1 MSTKFLRKYGIY
13 VAMVVLFMAGA
24 ILSPAFLQSRN
35 LINVLRQVS
44 VNGILAIGMTFVIL
58 TEGIDLSVGAMLAI
72 SSVTMARFQMLPAF
86 FIVVIGLLTGSL
98 GGFLNGLNVAYGRIP
113 PFIATLAVMTSG
125 YGVAL
130 LISQGMPIFIDVK
143 YTGFIDLGNG
153 YIPIIF
159 FLLAAVIADF
169 TLNKTGFGKFIYALG
184 GNEEAARLSGVA
196 VKKIKLLT
204 YVISG
209 FLAALAGVI
218 VTARLTVGEPN
229 AGKGYELD
237 AIAAAVIG
245 GTSLSGGIGGVRG
258 TIAGA
263 LIIGLINNIFNLI
276 NLKPYYQYI
285 FKGLIILGALYMEK
299 RKK

>member
-1 MSTKFLRKYGIY
+1 MSAKFLRKYGIY
-13 VAMVVLFMAGA
+13 VAMVALFIAGA

-35 LINVLRQVS
+35 LINVLRQIS

-86 FIVVIGLLTGSL
+86 FIVVIGLLAGSL
-98 GGFLNGLNVAYGRIP
+98 AGFLNGLNVAYGRIP

-130 LISQGMPIFIDVK
+130 LISQGMPIFIDMK
-143 YTGFIDLGNG
+143 YDGFIALGNG

-169 TLNKTGFGKFIYALG
+169 ILNKTGFGKFIYALG

-196 VKKIKLLT
+196 VKKIKLFA
-204 YVISG
+204 YAISG

>member
-1 MSTKFLRKYGIY
+1 MGFLRKYGIY
-13 VAMVVLFMAGA
+13 VAIVVLFAAGA
-24 ILSPAFLQSRN
+24 LLSPAFLQSKN
-35 LINVLRQVS
+35 LVNVLRQIS

-58 TEGIDLSVGAMLAI
+58 TEGIDLSVGAILAI
-72 SSVTMARFQMLPAF
+72 AGVTMARLQMLPAF
-86 FIVVIGLLTGSL
+86 FIVVIGVITGSL
-98 GGFLNGLNVAYGRIP
+98 AGFLNGLNVAYGRIP
-113 PFIATLAVMTSG
+113 PFIATLALMTSG

-130 LISQGMPIFIDVK
+130 LISRGMPVFIDVK
-143 YTGFIDLGNG
+143 YTAFIGLGNG
-153 YIPIIF
+153 YNPILF
-159 FLLAAVIADF
+159 FIIAAALADF
-169 TLNKTGFGKFIYALG
+169 MLKKTGFGKFIYALG

-196 VKKIKLLT
+196 VKKIKLCA
-204 YVISG
+204 YMISG

-258 TIAGA
+258 TVAGA

-276 NLKPYYQYI
+276 NLEPYYQYI

>member
-1 MSTKFLRKYGIY
+1 MGFLRKYGIY
-13 VAMVVLFMAGA
+13 VAIVVLFAAGA
-24 ILSPAFLQSRN
+24 LLSPAFLQSRN
-35 LINVLRQVS
+35 LINVLRQIS

-58 TEGIDLSVGAMLAI
+58 TEGIDLSVGAMLAV
-72 SSVTMARFQMLPAF
+72 SGVTMARLQMLPAF
-86 FIVVIGLLTGSL
+86 FIVVIGVITGSL

-113 PFIATLAVMTSG
+113 PFIATLAAMTSG

-130 LISQGMPIFIDVK
+130 LISQGMPVFIDVK
-143 YTGFIDLGNG
+143 YTAFIGLGNG
-153 YIPIIF
+153 YNPILF
-159 FLLAAVIADF
+159 FIIAAVIADF
-169 TLNKTGFGKFIYALG
+169 TLKKTGFGKFIYALG
-184 GNEEAARLSGVA
+184 GNEEAARLSGIA
-196 VKKIKLLT
+196 VKKIKLSA

-218 VTARLTVGEPN
+218 VTARLTVGEPS
-229 AGKGYELD
+229 AGRGYELD

-258 TIAGA
+258 TVAGA

>member
-1 MSTKFLRKYGIY
+1 MGFLRKYGIY
-13 VAMVVLFMAGA
+13 VAIVVLFIAGA
-24 ILSPAFLQSRN
+24 LLSPAFLQSRN
-35 LINVLRQVS
+35 LINVLRQIS

-58 TEGIDLSVGAMLAI
+58 TEGIDLSVGAILAV
-72 SSVTMARFQMLPAF
+72 SGVTMARLQMLPAF
-86 FIVVIGLLTGSL
+86 FIVVIGVITGSV

-130 LISQGMPIFIDVK
+130 LISQGMPVFIDVK
-143 YTGFIDLGNG
+143 YTAFIALGNG
-153 YIPIIF
+153 YNPILF
-159 FLLAAVIADF
+159 FIIAAVIADF

-196 VKKIKLLT
+196 VKKIKLSA

-209 FLAALAGVI
+209 FLAALASVI
-218 VTARLTVGEPN
+218 VTARLTVGEPS
-229 AGKGYELD
+229 AGRGYELD

-258 TIAGA
+258 TVAGA

>member
-1 MSTKFLRKYGIY
+1 MRFLRKYGIY
-13 VAMVVLFMAGA
+13 VAIVVLFAAGA
-24 ILSPAFLQSRN
+24 LLSPAFLQSKN
-35 LINVLRQVS
+35 LINVLRQIS

-58 TEGIDLSVGAMLAI
+58 TEGIDLSVGAILAVAG
-72 SSVTMARFQMLPAF
+72 VTMARLQMLPALF
-86 FIVVIGLLTGSL
+86 VVIIGLITGSI
-98 GGFLNGLNVAYGRIP
+98 GGLLNGLNVAYGRIP

-130 LISQGMPIFIDVK
+130 LISQGMPVFIDAK
-143 YTGFIDLGNG
+143 YTAFIGLGND
-153 YIPIIF
+153 YNPILF
-159 FLLAAVIADF
+159 FIIAAVLADF
-169 TLNKTGFGKFIYALG
+169 TLKKTGFGKFIYALG

-196 VKKIKLLT
+196 VKKIKLAT

-258 TIAGA
+258 TVAGA